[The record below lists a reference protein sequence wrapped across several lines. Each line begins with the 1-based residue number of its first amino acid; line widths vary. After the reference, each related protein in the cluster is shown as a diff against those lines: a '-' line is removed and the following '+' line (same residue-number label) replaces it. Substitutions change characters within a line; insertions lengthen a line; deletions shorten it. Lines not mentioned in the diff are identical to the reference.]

1 MEAFFK
7 NKSLIEMANRWKIHL
22 IIITVISA
30 AIGVFIS
37 SPIVMTPKFK
47 SSAILYPVNIYTYS
61 KESTTE
67 QMLQVFNSND
77 IKERMLTT
85 FNLAEHYK
93 LDKKD
98 PQFYTTFLGEFK
110 DNVSISKTEYESVE
124 ITVLDVNPVIAS
136 NMVDSL
142 ITFYD
147 QKTASMHRKKQ
158 KEVIVI
164 STQQFKIKSREL
176 DSLERLLNNLR
187 QTYGI
192 MNYSTQ
198 VSEATKGVLS
208 GNNLA
213 KDLYKKLQDHGVE
226 YQRID
231 SLVSNIRRE
240 FLFNKYTVEVAE
252 KEFNKKISY
261 SQIVS
266 SPYPADKKSYPVRWA
281 VVAMTVVTSLIF
293 SLIIIAFIDS
303 KRKKA

>member
-7 NKSLIEMANRWKIHL
+7 NKSIIDMINRWKTHL
-22 IIITVISA
+22 ILITVLSA
-30 AIGVFIS
+30 AIGTFIS
-37 SPIVMTPKFK
+37 SPIIMTPKFK
-47 SSAILYPVNIYTYS
+47 STAIVYPVNIYAYS

-77 IKERMLTT
+77 IKEKMLTA
-85 FNLAEHYK
+85 FNLADHYK
-93 LDKKD
+93 LDKKE
-98 PQFYTTFLGEFK
+98 PQFYTYFLAEYN
-110 DNVSISKTEYESVE
+110 DNVSISKTEFESVE
-124 ITVLDVNPVIAS
+124 IKVLDTDPKTAS
-136 NMVDSL
+136 KMVDSL

-147 QKTASMHRKKQ
+147 GKTAEMHRKKQ

-164 STQQFKIKSREL
+164 STNQFKIKNREL
-176 DSLERLLNNLR
+176 DSLEKLLGNIR

-198 VSEATKGVLS
+198 VTEATKGELS
-208 GNNLA
+208 GNAAA
-213 KDLYKKLQDHGVE
+213 KELFKKLQDHGVE
-226 YQRID
+226 YQRTD
-231 SLVSNIRRE
+231 SLLTHIRRE
-240 FLFNKYTVEVAE
+240 YLTNKFNLETAE

-281 VVAMTVVTSLIF
+281 VVAITVITSLIF
-293 SLIIIAFIDS
+293 SLIVIAFIDS